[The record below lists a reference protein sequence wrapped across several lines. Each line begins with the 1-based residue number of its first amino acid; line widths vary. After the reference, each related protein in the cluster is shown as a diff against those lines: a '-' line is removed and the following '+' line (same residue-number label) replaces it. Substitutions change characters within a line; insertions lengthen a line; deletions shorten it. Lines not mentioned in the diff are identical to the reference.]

1 MGEVG
6 QVKLPQLG
14 FATKDLYLISNS
26 SYKLVSYT
34 ENILEFN
41 IAMGAPKQWLWLTKY
56 MDDRLSVKNVGP
68 GGLARMTWKITWKF
82 CECSKYLVKKCIAL
96 RDFQLISTS
105 ATRSSG

>member
-1 MGEVG
+1 M
-6 QVKLPQLG
+6 
-14 FATKDLYLISNS
+14 
-26 SYKLVSYT
+26 VSYT

-82 CECSKYLVKKCIAL
+82 CEYSKYLVKKCIAL

>member
-1 MGEVG
+1 MSPLICRSEVG
-6 QVKLPQLG
+6 VSSVLG
-14 FATKDLYLISNS
+14 VGWRTNPTPT
-26 SYKLVSYT
+26 SYT
-34 ENILEFN
+34 ENIQDFN

-56 MDDRLSVKNVGP
+56 FDDRLSVKNVGP

-96 RDFQLISTS
+96 RDFQSISTS

>member
-1 MGEVG
+1 M
-6 QVKLPQLG
+6 KLPQLG
-14 FATKDLYLISNS
+14 FAPKDLYLISNS

>member
-1 MGEVG
+1 M
-6 QVKLPQLG
+6 KLPQLG
-14 FATKDLYLISNS
+14 LAPKDLYLISNS

-82 CECSKYLVKKCIAL
+82 CECSRYLVKKCIAL

>member
-1 MGEVG
+1 M
-6 QVKLPQLG
+6 KLPQLG
-14 FATKDLYLISNS
+14 LAPKDLYRISNS

>member
-1 MGEVG
+1 M
-6 QVKLPQLG
+6 
-14 FATKDLYLISNS
+14 
-26 SYKLVSYT
+26 VSYT
-34 ENILEFN
+34 ENILDFN

-56 MDDRLSVKNVGP
+56 FDDRLSVKNVGP